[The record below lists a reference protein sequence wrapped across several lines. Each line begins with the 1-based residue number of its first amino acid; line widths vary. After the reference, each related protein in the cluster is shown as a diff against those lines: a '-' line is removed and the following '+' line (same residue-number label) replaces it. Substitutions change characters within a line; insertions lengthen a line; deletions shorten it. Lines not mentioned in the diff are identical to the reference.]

1 LSTCIRTASS
11 PPFSEAAAAT
21 ADADFH
27 SELVFITF
35 LKSFA
40 QPASKHRSWSD
51 RLRSDVRPGQAR
63 PGQARPGQASTQ
75 NEAKQGVPDL

>member
-1 LSTCIRTASS
+1 MSTCIRTASS

-63 PGQARPGQASTQ
+63 PGQASTQ